1 VAVPLGKLP
10 YSFNVLKKTL
20 LPQFMEICDSVPEK
34 VGRSGDCASDLF
46 EQVQINVRGLCEEA
60 FRGELPPRKPPIF
73 LTLGTVCAAPLLIRD
88 IELRT
93 VSSPFDWN
101 VTPLR

>member
-1 VAVPLGKLP
+1 
-10 YSFNVLKKTL
+10 
-20 LPQFMEICDSVPEK
+20 
-34 VGRSGDCASDLF
+34 LF